1 LNPRSSL
8 LRLAPALAAAGLLA
22 AALSADQSNTGLGSQ
37 SAPFLTWPADARTA
51 SMGQAGVAS
60 VADVNAADLNPAG
73 LAGVKGEQF
82 SLNQAFLF
90 QGSDLENAAAAMGVF
105 QQAAVGL
112 NLTYLNVGTVDA
124 STFSGG
130 VITPA
135 GSFNPYY
142 YSVGLTYAQ
151 TLLPGLNLGANLKA
165 VGENIDNAVAG
176 TGALDLGGQYD
187 FGQYTDA
194 LQGLR
199 LGSSVQN
206 LGPQLAG
213 ADLPTTWRT
222 GVSYQLPVLDL
233 RNSLLMNADAQVPV
247 LATWGQTTFSV
258 GAELRYGRFL
268 SLRAGYQ
275 YLPDYGGVTGLTG
288 ITAGAGFGMNWW
300 QVDYAW
306 VPEGDLGLADQ
317 FSFSAKF

>member
-1 LNPRSSL
+1 LNFRFSL
-8 LRLAPALAAAGLLA
+8 LKWAPALAAAGLLA
-22 AALSADQSNTGLGSQ
+22 GTLSADQSNTGLGGQ
-37 SAPFLTWPADARTA
+37 AAPFLNWPADARTA
-51 SMGQAGVAS
+51 SMAQAGVAS
-60 VADVNAADLNPAG
+60 VSDVNAADLNPAG
-73 LAGVKGEQF
+73 LAEVGGEQF

-90 QGSDLENAAAAMGVF
+90 QGSDLENAAAAMGVL

-112 NLTYLNVGTVDA
+112 NVTYLNVGSVDA
-124 STFSGG
+124 STYSGG
-130 VITPA
+130 VVTAA

-151 TLLPGLNLGANLKA
+151 DVFYGLDLGANLKL
-165 VGENIDNAVAG
+165 VGQNIDNAAAS
-176 TGALDLGGQYD
+176 TGALDLGAQYD
-187 FGQYTDA
+187 FGRYLDA
-194 LQGLR
+194 LQGFR
-199 LGSSVQN
+199 VGTSVQD

-213 ADLPTTWRT
+213 ADLPTTWRI
-222 GVSYQLPVLDL
+222 GASYKLPVMDL
-233 RNSLLMNADAQVPV
+233 RNSLLVNADAQVPV
-247 LATWGQTTFSV
+247 LANWGQTSFSV